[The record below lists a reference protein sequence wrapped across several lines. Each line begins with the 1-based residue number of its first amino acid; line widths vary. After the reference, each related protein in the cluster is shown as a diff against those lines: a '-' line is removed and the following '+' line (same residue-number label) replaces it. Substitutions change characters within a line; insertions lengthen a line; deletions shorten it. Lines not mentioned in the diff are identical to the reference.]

1 MNNKIY
7 GIVGLVILGSI
18 TVFALNYNSNNNA
31 TENAEPVLL
40 RIGIVSA
47 APAGHLGVS
56 IREGF
61 LKEELA
67 KVNANY
73 EVVSSVGPGN
83 PIAELLGSNS
93 IDISDSGDVP
103 VLHTIGAGIDIEIIA
118 VEPWGG
124 SRNSFVVLNDSEL
137 KSIRDLKGKKVSGGK
152 GGGNSQLFSHY
163 ILKKYGMS
171 PKDDVTWVNLEG
183 ADVIKAALINKQVD
197 ASVIVITTAA
207 TYEREGWAKIL
218 YDVNQDPEWPGQGVN
233 VVRRNYG
240 IEHPQVVTA
249 FLKAQIRAQEW
260 MKSHPDEF
268 LKDEANTSKIP
279 VWAYLRQYPN
289 NEFIQNYSLTKNEI
303 DRLNRQ
309 KTNMIDNGIH
319 EGDFDVASK
328 VNRTYLEAALKE
340 SEKGGN

>member
-7 GIVGLVILGSI
+7 GIVGLVILSSI
-18 TVFALNYNSNNNA
+18 TVFALNYNSNNNVTGN
-31 TENAEPVLL
+31 TEPASLK
-40 RIGIVSA
+40 IGIVGA
-47 APAGHLGVS
+47 APTGHLGVS
-56 IREGF
+56 IREGY

-83 PIAELLGSNS
+83 PIAELLGSSS

-103 VLHTIGAGIDIEIIA
+103 ILHTIGAGIDIEIIA
-118 VEPWGG
+118 IEPWGG
-124 SRNSFVVLNDSEL
+124 SRNSFVVLNGSEI
-137 KSIRDLKGKKVSGGK
+137 KTINDLKGKKVSGGN

-197 ASVIVITTAA
+197 ASVIGITTAA

-218 YDVNQDPEWPGQGVN
+218 YDVNQDPEWPGQGIN

-268 LKDEANTSKIP
+268 LKYESNTSKIP
-279 VWAYLRQYPN
+279 TWAYLKQYPN
-289 NEFIQNYSLTKNEI
+289 NEFIQNYSLNKNEI

-319 EGDFDVASK
+319 EGDFDVVSK

-340 SEKGGN
+340 VGRK